1 MNRLKRKYAILFLAF
16 LLLVQVTL
24 LGVLFTQGRYE
35 EELGSGSDIYDGD
48 MEYIVSEQ
56 VEVFSVEELIAAIEN
71 GYSNIKVSD
80 EVDNPLIIT
89 SGVTDVGV
97 DLILDLNGHEIQRN
111 NREPMLNIVN
121 GVRMTVIDTS
131 MRQTG
136 SMYNPVGS
144 VLQVG
149 GGTLTVAAGDFVS
162 GPKKSEYAHSEN
174 GVWTAASPVKSS
186 NGLFTLGGEGGT
198 LIGTQSVTLYTKDGG
213 SYTEKVGVD
222 MPVIEPYVAET
233 QYTSGSGEK
242 YWFVNGN
249 MYFDRDC
256 GFNLNY
262 GGGVMKEDTY
272 LYHVLSD
279 KSVGGSAIAVS
290 GSADFYYTYHVKRS
304 TDGDGKPY
312 YEPITDESGENI
324 FTVTV
329 YGYNG
334 VKASAEKT
342 QYATVRMM
350 SGNMY
355 VRGGTYAANF
365 GVDTSYGVYAS
376 GGYMA
381 VEAGAFD
388 ALENAVCIEC
398 AYLNPEESEYLRVSG
413 GTFSSDDW
421 DTIRVSQGNMVVT
434 GGKFAKNDA
443 VSGDKTSAIIRV
455 SGGELEVSGSAAQ
468 KIQFTLTGSNQHGIH
483 AAGGS
488 VEIKNA
494 EFTFG
499 KENGEGT
506 GSQNVGV
513 FAESGESA
521 VKDVSLANTNI
532 SIYGENGTG
541 NYGVSAKSDV
551 SLSGNCVVEVHG
563 SSSGGLLAQG
573 GDITYTGKVEEI
585 LDIDLVMPDSIT
597 NLDSTAMAA
606 LGGSITMNGTV
617 DVFSNG
623 LGVAVY
629 NDPNASAA
637 GDNKIFLQSG
647 SLKIDSRR
655 TSALYVSGGNVDFAA
670 GTTVTITS
678 SADPDCRVG
687 ENGAAMFDGVY
698 VQNGSLTANGT
709 FTVFHN
715 VNSTGVSND
724 YSGNYNE
731 LVVRSY
737 AVRVEGK
744 DIETDQVIIKKGVI
758 ENSVGGGLYVSGG
771 TVTIGNAGDTG
782 DAEYTGAE
790 SEISG
795 LWISAKGYEF
805 TDEWYD
811 INGGNAGGSNAW
823 HYHKNITGGHA
834 VEVVGGEL
842 FINGGRYTAAMG
854 NGILVQGGTATVN
867 NGTFIGADA
876 YTPRVEG
883 SAANA
888 GPAASYAFKMYGGDL
903 IVKGGT
909 FTDQMTADTGNKF
922 AGSGAFVMGG
932 SATILGG
939 EFHVKGTSAFA
950 VYSGAIVTF
959 GAESGNDNSKI
970 RLSGESAGV
979 TIENTEGES
988 GSSVTVWGGS
998 YWCNT
1003 PKDGKGS
1010 DGIYYGEGTTQLL
1023 IYGGLFNG
1031 TGGEDTV
1038 GGTGRSGLYLAEKP
1052 GEGKIE
1058 ISDGTFIGKSVQERG
1073 GVAWRTDY
1081 YKNGAI
1087 GADCSLSA
1095 LGNWGKVGGNVL
1107 VKDIIAQ
1114 GHTAT
1119 CESGYV
1125 KESYISDNDSRFRLG
1140 ESLAGANKII
1150 VT

>member
-35 EELGSGSDIYDGD
+35 EELDSGSDIYDGD

-131 MRQTG
+131 MSQTG

-162 GPKKSEYAHSEN
+162 GPKKSEYAHLDNN
-174 GVWTAASPVKSS
+174 GMWTAASSVPSGD
-186 NGLFTLGGEGGT
+186 GLFTLGGEGGT
-198 LIGTQSVTLYTKDGG
+198 LKETAPVTLYKEVGG
-213 SYTEKVGVD
+213 SYTPVGAE

-233 QYTSGSGEK
+233 QYTNGNSEK

-249 MYFDRDC
+249 MYFDRNC
-256 GFNLNY
+256 GFDLNY
-262 GGGVMKEDTY
+262 GGVMDEDTY

-279 KSVGGSAIAVS
+279 KSVAGSTIAVS
-290 GSADFYYTYHVKRS
+290 GSADFYYTYHVERS
-304 TDGDGKPY
+304 TDGNGKPSY
-312 YEPITDESGENI
+312 KHTSAETGENV

-334 VKASAEKT
+334 VKESAESPET

-388 ALENAVCIEC
+388 ALEDAVCIEC
-398 AYLNPEESEYLRVSG
+398 AYLDPAESEYLRVSA
-413 GTFSSDDW
+413 GTFSSDDG

-434 GGKFAKNDA
+434 GGEFTKKDA
-443 VSGDKTSAIIRV
+443 VSDDATSAIIRV
-455 SGGELEVSGSAAQ
+455 NGGELEVSGSSAQ
-468 KIQFTLTGSNQHGIH
+468 KIPFTLTGSNQHGIH

-488 VEIKNA
+488 VMIENA
-494 EFTFG
+494 VFTFG
-499 KENGEGT
+499 NANGEGT

-551 SLSGNCVVEVHG
+551 SLSGNCVIEVHG

-573 GDITYTGKVEEI
+573 GDITYTGVGEEI
-585 LDIDLVMPDSIT
+585 LDIDLVMPDSIKK
-597 NLDSTAMAA
+597 LDSTAMAA

-617 DVFSNG
+617 YVDSNG

-637 GDNKIFLQSG
+637 GTNEVFLESG
-647 SLKIDSRR
+647 TLTITSTRA
-655 TSALYVSGGNVDFAA
+655 SALYVSGGNVDFEA

-698 VQNGSLTANGT
+698 VQNGSLTANGALK
-709 FTVFHN
+709 VDH
-715 VNSTGVSND
+715 TGVENTENQ
-724 YSGNYNE
+724 GNYSASERYRNYKIN
-731 LVVRSY
+731 SF
-737 AVRVEGK
+737 AVRVESGSES
-744 DIETDQVIIKKGVI
+744 DNVTILHGEITNDC
-758 ENSVGGGLYVSGG
+758 GGGLYVAGGSVILDQTNDNDTVKVETTGSEMYTTWWEQQDTGDNWNYKLTKKGGPAVEVSGG
-771 TVTIGNAGDTG
+771 TLTINDGF
-782 DAEYTGAE
+782 Y
-790 SEISG
+790 
-795 LWISAKGYEF
+795 SA
-805 TDEWYD
+805 
-811 INGGNAGGSNAW
+811 AQ
-823 HYHKNITGGHA
+823 
-834 VEVVGGEL
+834 GE
-842 FINGGRYTAAMG
+842 
-854 NGILVQGGTATVN
+854 GILVRDGTADIWGGTFVGN
-867 NGTFIGADA
+867 DNEEYKSQNG
-876 YTPRVEG
+876 E
-883 SAANA
+883 NLA
-888 GPAASYAFKMYGGDL
+888 GPAASYAFKMYGGTAN
-903 IVKGGT
+903 IYGGSFGKGSS
-909 FTDQMTADTGNKF
+909 
-922 AGSGAFVMGG
+922 GSGAFVMGTAADDKAYANVYGGTFEVKGQAGFSVFEYVDVKFDPEGGDKGAGGKITVKGSQAGMTVEYRGAGNSSVEIFGGEFIGDGDPGFSNGIWYSESKTKLIIHDGTFTG
-932 SATILGG
+932 SAT
-939 EFHVKGTSAFA
+939 
-950 VYSGAIVTF
+950 
-959 GAESGNDNSKI
+959 
-970 RLSGESAGV
+970 
-979 TIENTEGES
+979 
-988 GSSVTVWGGS
+988 
-998 YWCNT
+998 
-1003 PKDGKGS
+1003 
-1010 DGIYYGEGTTQLL
+1010 
-1023 IYGGLFNG
+1023 
-1031 TGGEDTV
+1031 
-1038 GGTGRSGLYLAEKP
+1038 SGLYFNVDP
-1052 GEGKIE
+1052 GEGNVQL
-1058 ISDGTFIGKSVQERG
+1058 SGGKFVGNTPNFVEKT
-1073 GVAWRTDY
+1073 AWWGSNGDSY
-1081 YKNGAI
+1081 WENGAI
-1087 GADCSLSA
+1087 STWGSLQGSDLTGYRYNGYEIDYA
-1095 LGNWGKVGGNVL
+1095 
-1107 VKDIIAQ
+1107 DIIPDKTVYHGETIDEAIAQ
-1114 GHTAT
+1114 TYSFKIGTVHDDFAQRK
-1119 CESGYV
+1119 V
-1125 KESYISDNDSRFRLG
+1125 IYI
-1140 ESLAGANKII
+1140 A
-1150 VT
+1150 

>member
-1 MNRLKRKYAILFLAF
+1 M
-16 LLLVQVTL
+16 
-24 LGVLFTQGRYE
+24 
-35 EELGSGSDIYDGD
+35 
-48 MEYIVSEQ
+48 
-56 VEVFSVEELIAAIEN
+56 
-71 GYSNIKVSD
+71 
-80 EVDNPLIIT
+80 
-89 SGVTDVGV
+89 
-97 DLILDLNGHEIQRN
+97 
-111 NREPMLNIVN
+111 
-121 GVRMTVIDTS
+121 
-131 MRQTG
+131 
-136 SMYNPVGS
+136 
-144 VLQVG
+144 
-149 GGTLTVAAGDFVS
+149 
-162 GPKKSEYAHSEN
+162 
-174 GVWTAASPVKSS
+174 
-186 NGLFTLGGEGGT
+186 
-198 LIGTQSVTLYTKDGG
+198 
-213 SYTEKVGVD
+213 
-222 MPVIEPYVAET
+222 
-233 QYTSGSGEK
+233 
-242 YWFVNGN
+242 
-249 MYFDRDC
+249 
-256 GFNLNY
+256 
-262 GGGVMKEDTY
+262 
-272 LYHVLSD
+272 
-279 KSVGGSAIAVS
+279 
-290 GSADFYYTYHVKRS
+290 
-304 TDGDGKPY
+304 
-312 YEPITDESGENI
+312 
-324 FTVTV
+324 
-329 YGYNG
+329 
-334 VKASAEKT
+334 
-342 QYATVRMM
+342 
-350 SGNMY
+350 
-355 VRGGTYAANF
+355 
-365 GVDTSYGVYAS
+365 
-376 GGYMA
+376 
-381 VEAGAFD
+381 
-388 ALENAVCIEC
+388 
-398 AYLNPEESEYLRVSG
+398 
-413 GTFSSDDW
+413 
-421 DTIRVSQGNMVVT
+421 
-434 GGKFAKNDA
+434 
-443 VSGDKTSAIIRV
+443 
-455 SGGELEVSGSAAQ
+455 
-468 KIQFTLTGSNQHGIH
+468 
-483 AAGGS
+483 
-488 VEIKNA
+488 
-494 EFTFG
+494 
-499 KENGEGT
+499 
-506 GSQNVGV
+506 
-513 FAESGESA
+513 
-521 VKDVSLANTNI
+521 
-532 SIYGENGTG
+532 
-541 NYGVSAKSDV
+541 
-551 SLSGNCVVEVHG
+551 
-563 SSSGGLLAQG
+563 
-573 GDITYTGKVEEI
+573 
-585 LDIDLVMPDSIT
+585 
-597 NLDSTAMAA
+597 
-606 LGGSITMNGTV
+606 
-617 DVFSNG
+617 
-623 LGVAVY
+623 
-629 NDPNASAA
+629 
-637 GDNKIFLQSG
+637 
-647 SLKIDSRR
+647 
-655 TSALYVSGGNVDFAA
+655 YVSGGNVDFAA

-687 ENGAAMFDGVY
+687 ENEAAMFDGVY

-744 DIETDQVIIKKGVI
+744 DIETDKVIIEKGVI

-1073 GVAWRTDY
+1073 GVAWQTDY

-1095 LGNWGKVGGNVL
+1095 FGNWGKVGGNVL